1 MTRIRTLLLLS
12 LAAVLAIG
20 VTGPATA
27 ESGDQVDRKV
37 VFHIDYAN
45 PDRFNLT
52 LINVRNMVKHYK
64 EELLDYDV
72 RMVFISRAVRY
83 VTSEEMAGTPFET
96 PEAFESRRAE
106 FRDRL
111 QTLANVHDVELELCN
126 ITRSIGELEENDLY
140 ASVDVVPSGVVRV
153 AELQRKGYQYIK
165 VQ

>member
-1 MTRIRTLLLLS
+1 MTRIRTLLLS
-12 LAAVLAIG
+12 LAALLVVGTA
-20 VTGPATA
+20 GPVAA
-27 ESGDQVDRKV
+27 ESDDDVDRKV
-37 VFHIDYAN
+37 VFHVDYAD

-64 EELLDYDV
+64 DELLDYDV
-72 RMVFISRAVRY
+72 RIVFISQAVRY
-83 VTSEEMAGTPFET
+83 VTDEEMADTPFET

-111 QTLANVHDVELELCN
+111 QTLADVHDVKLELCN
-126 ITRSIGELEENDLY
+126 ITRTIGELEEDDLY
-140 ASVDVVPSGVVRV
+140 ANVDVVPSGVVRV